1 MKSKTITI
9 SALNKYIQ
17 FIIKSDQHLKS
28 VEVEGEISNYTP
40 HHSKH
45 MYFTLKDDNSRID
58 SVMFASNASKVD
70 FPVKNGDK
78 VIVSG
83 YVDVY
88 PPTGK
93 YQLYATSIKVAGMGD
108 LNKRFEVLKAQLLKE
123 GLFDQER
130 KKVIPKYPK
139 TIGVIT
145 ATSGAAIRDIVSTI
159 ERRYPIAKVFIF
171 RTVVQGENGK
181 SSIINSLNLAS
192 SMNLD
197 TVIIGRGGGSIE
209 DLWNFNE
216 EDVIRRIANFDVPI
230 ISGVGHETDFTLCD
244 FVCDVRAETPTAA
257 AVIATPNR
265 EEVLKQLSNVDKHL
279 KSLLLRKLDGLKL
292 DVYKY
297 NADFFTNKLKSKI
310 LINNTN
316 YVNEIKRLDDAL
328 NKIMLKH
335 QNMYELLT
343 SVNLEKLLHSHVE
356 RNFNIVDRLSTK
368 IETVFDNKY
377 KKSFLEFEKTFV
389 KLDQL
394 SPLKILSRGYS
405 ISYSEDKVVKS
416 VDDIKDDLSIML
428 SDGTVKIEILNK
440 EVKRNER
447 S

>member
-1 MKSKTITI
+1 MKNSTITI
-9 SALNKYIQ
+9 TALNKYIKY
-17 FIIKSDQHLKS
+17 IINSDSHLKNI
-28 VEVEGEISNYTP
+28 EVEGEISNYTP

-45 MYFTLKDDNSRID
+45 MYFTLKDDDSRID
-58 SVMFASNASKVD
+58 AVMFASNASKVD

-78 VIVSG
+78 VIVKG

-93 YQLYATSIKVAGMGD
+93 YQLYATSIKLAGMGD
-108 LNKRFEVLKAQLLKE
+108 LTLRFEQLKAQLLKE
-123 GLFDQER
+123 GLFDPTT
-130 KKVIPKYPK
+130 KKAIPKYPK
-139 TIGVIT
+139 SIGIIT

-171 RTVVQGENGK
+171 RTIVQGENGK
-181 SSIINSLNLAS
+181 NSIINSLNLAS
-192 SMNLD
+192 EMDLD

-216 EDVIRRIANFDVPI
+216 EEVIRRIAKFDTPI

-257 AVIATPNR
+257 AVMATPNR
-265 EEVLKQLSNVDKHL
+265 DEVLKQLSNVDKHL
-279 KSLLLRKLDGLKL
+279 TSLLLRKLDGLKL

-297 NADFFTNKLKSKI
+297 NQKYFINKLNSTL
-310 LINNTN
+310 LIHNTK

-328 NKIMLKH
+328 KTKMNKYQTMYDLVASKDLDKLLKNH
-335 QNMYELLT
+335 VNK
-343 SVNLEKLLHSHVE
+343 SVNELDKLNNQMNVVFE
-356 RNFNIVDRLSTK
+356 RKVKQSTS
-368 IETVFDNKY
+368 N
-377 KKSFLEFEKTFV
+377 FEKHV
-389 KLDQL
+389 AMLDQL

-405 ISYSEDKVVKS
+405 ISYSNNKIVKS

-428 SDGTVKIEILNK
+428 SDGSVKIEILNK
-440 EVKRNER
+440 EVNKNER